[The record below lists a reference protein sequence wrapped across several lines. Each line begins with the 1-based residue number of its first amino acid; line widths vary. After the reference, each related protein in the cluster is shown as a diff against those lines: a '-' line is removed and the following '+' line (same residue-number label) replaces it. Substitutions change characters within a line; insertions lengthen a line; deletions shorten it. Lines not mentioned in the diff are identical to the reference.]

1 MSRQLALWWGVAP
14 LVADFAPSVE
24 EMIPYTDR
32 YLVEQGLLG
41 KGDVVVVARWS
52 PLGAK
57 VWTNFV
63 QLHRLATKSAE
74 AGLAAD

>member
-1 MSRQLALWWGVAP
+1 MSRQLALWWGVTP

-32 YLVEQGLLG
+32 YLVEQGLLR

-74 AGLAAD
+74 ARLAAD